1 MLTNVDGFGV
11 AALHSGEGGSCG
23 VALGAVEGVAG
34 AAQRAERRGQAVDF
48 VQGHPKA
55 RIVVGKGGVMIALR
69 AESPGRARVAAL

>member
-34 AAQRAERRGQAVDF
+34 AAQRAFSDGRLVLLRGE
-48 VQGHPKA
+48 
-55 RIVVGKGGVMIALR
+55 GG
-69 AESPGRARVAAL
+69 AA